1 MMKERKT
8 GLRRIFVLL
17 LTAVLV
23 GNAINFCA
31 LSVSART
38 AEEQTAVNTIFG
50 ELLEAVSGQ
59 SLPGGTEE
67 SNMNFPGTLTV
78 TIEKIESDE
87 VPKAGD
93 GSIQN
98 SAEAG
103 NNVRNLWWNIV
114 IGTMV
119 IVVSFY
125 AFFAVKKKTKDV

>member
-1 MMKERKT
+1 MKERKT

-38 AEEQTAVNTIFG
+38 AEEQTAVNAIFG

-59 SLPGGTEE
+59 SLPNGTEE

-98 SAEAG
+98 SAEAR

>member
-38 AEEQTAVNTIFG
+38 AEEQTAVDTIFG

-59 SLPGGTEE
+59 SLPDGTEE

-78 TIEKIESDE
+78 TIEKVVSEEI
-87 VPKAGD
+87 PKAGD
-93 GSIQN
+93 GSIKN

-103 NNVRNLWWNIV
+103 NDVRNLRWNIV

>member
-59 SLPGGTEE
+59 SLPDGTEE

-78 TIEKIESDE
+78 TIEKVVSEEI
-87 VPKAGD
+87 PKAGD

-103 NNVRNLWWNIV
+103 NDVRNLWWNIV

-125 AFFAVKKKTKDV
+125 AFFTVKKKTKDV

>member
-38 AEEQTAVNTIFG
+38 AEEQTAVDTIFG

-59 SLPGGTEE
+59 SLPDGTEE

-78 TIEKIESDE
+78 TIEKAVSEEI
-87 VPKAGD
+87 PKAGD

-103 NNVRNLWWNIV
+103 NDVRNLWWNIV

-125 AFFAVKKKTKDV
+125 AFFTVKKKTKDV

>member
-38 AEEQTAVNTIFG
+38 AEEQTAVNAIFG

-59 SLPGGTEE
+59 SLPNGTEE

>member
-1 MMKERKT
+1 MMKERKS

>member
-1 MMKERKT
+1 MKERKS

-103 NNVRNLWWNIV
+103 KNVRNLWWNIV

>member
-1 MMKERKT
+1 MMKERKS

-103 NNVRNLWWNIV
+103 KNVRNLWWNIV

>member
-103 NNVRNLWWNIV
+103 NNVRTLWWNIGR
-114 IGTMV
+114 GTMV

>member
-1 MMKERKT
+1 MKERKT

-38 AEEQTAVNTIFG
+38 AEEQTAVDTIFG

-59 SLPGGTEE
+59 SLPDGTEE

-78 TIEKIESDE
+78 TIEKVVSEEI
-87 VPKAGD
+87 PKAGD
-93 GSIQN
+93 GSIKN

-103 NNVRNLWWNIV
+103 NDVRNLWWNIV